1 MHVAPR
7 RPSALAFVLIAFALA
22 GFSYCAVYVWAR
34 ATHRLVNY
42 GSFIARP
49 HAGSGIGWS
58 DWELAFFPLTMAE
71 STIRNLGS
79 G

>member
-1 MHVAPR
+1 MQAAPR
-7 RPSALAFVLIAFALA
+7 RASALPFVLIAFALA
-22 GFSYCAVYVWAR
+22 GFSYCAAYVWAR

-58 DWELAFFPLTMAE
+58 DWELAFFPLTTAE
-71 STIRNLGS
+71 STIRNLVS
-79 G
+79 